1 MSMRKI
7 HLGDDIW
14 EYKIG
19 KSNVVIFSPNKEK
32 TVISYT
38 DVPGWDK
45 WFEEEMEKPS
55 WTYEDFQVTPGKIK
69 TYIELNLLK

>member
-7 HLGDDIW
+7 HLGKDVW

-19 KSNVVIFSPNKEK
+19 KSNIVIFSPTREK

-38 DVPGWDK
+38 DVPGWDE
-45 WFEEEMEKPS
+45 WFESEVEKEP
-55 WTYEDFQVTPGKIK
+55 WTYLSFEVTPGKIK
-69 TYIELNLLK
+69 AYIEQNLTG